1 MVGLFPLFP
10 LCQFNTMGFDF
21 TGCRNSTSGNFN
33 NRGLCQDKGFY
44 LTTWIHAYS
53 ELSVFLFFKAF
64 SYIQFYIACFYLGID
79 MIKLALASLITW
91 IIFFLPSWPHFL
103 PERRR
108 QGKFQP
114 FRRLFGKKKRREA
127 ERGFEGSELK
137 PSHSTEDVCNGGV
150 SVNLDDDP
158 YLR

>member
-1 MVGLFPLFP
+1 M
-10 LCQFNTMGFDF
+10 LCPHQ
-21 TGCRNSTSGNFN
+21 
-33 NRGLCQDKGFY
+33 
-44 LTTWIHAYS
+44 
-53 ELSVFLFFKAF
+53 
-64 SYIQFYIACFYLGID
+64 
-79 MIKLALASLITW
+79 
-91 IIFFLPSWPHFL
+91 PHFL

-137 PSHSTEDVCNGGV
+137 PSHSTDDVCNGV
-150 SVNLDDDP
+150 DSVNQENDQ